1 MREGS
6 LITTYLFQCVVSTLQ
21 SSDFHR
27 ELHAFSL
34 SSSNERFHSIASK
47 VVEIKRNSCI
57 LEGKM
62 TYDGSNNDLGTFL
75 VSWEFFF

>member
-6 LITTYLFQCVVSTLQ
+6 LVTTYFFQCVVSTLQ

-75 VSWEFFF
+75 VSWEFF